1 MNRER
6 ALKIVL
12 VLVGLIFL
20 FGVYPLMMFLWS
32 SGWRWQPN
40 QPVYEQ
46 MILGVYATLG
56 IFLLLAAR
64 NPSEN
69 RSLIAFT
76 AWSSLVHA
84 TIYGCSGISPCER
97 TRTSAGRHT
106 CACYCRRCADRA
118 RASKAIGVAGIGIRC
133 VGSLSGKTP
142 TPTSPSSS
150 KPKPSTRSCNSRL
163 PIRNWRLKVAR
174 TNVHGGQSLAQ
185 PASLIMPALTV
196 SEFATRIGGKFL

>member
-40 QPVYEQ
+40 QPEYEQ

-76 AWSSLVHA
+76 AWSSFAHSLVMG
-84 TIYGCSGISPCER
+84 TQ
-97 TRTSAGRHT
+97 
-106 CACYCRRCADRA
+106 ACRNMVA
-118 RASKAIGVAGIGIRC
+118 RGELIGVAVLVVIGIA
-133 VGSLSGKTP
+133 LLALA
-142 TPTSPSSS
+142 PS
-150 KPKPSTRSCNSRL
+150 K
-163 PIRNWRLKVAR
+163 
-174 TNVHGGQSLAQ
+174 Q
-185 PASLIMPALTV
+185 PAEPV
-196 SEFATRIGGKFL
+196 S